1 MTHTQDTPTGDQYAR
16 DIECAIG
23 LNAGGTG
30 TAMVHAVRDAILNVR
45 DEQIRA
51 WRHKA
56 IERAIKL
63 GRAESTLL
71 AVRELATEDFARD
84 GDWGDGYRTAQ
95 ADLLEVLNALNPQ
108 EQP

>member
-45 DEQIRA
+45 DQQLA
-51 WRHKA
+51 TWRRKA
-56 IERAIKL
+56 LHRGLTQGRLESLVLAI
-63 GRAESTLL
+63 
-71 AVRELATEDFARD
+71 RELADEDLARA
-84 GDWGDGYRTAQ
+84 GVWGDGYRAAQ
-95 ADLLEVLNALNPQ
+95 EDLRELPDALAPK